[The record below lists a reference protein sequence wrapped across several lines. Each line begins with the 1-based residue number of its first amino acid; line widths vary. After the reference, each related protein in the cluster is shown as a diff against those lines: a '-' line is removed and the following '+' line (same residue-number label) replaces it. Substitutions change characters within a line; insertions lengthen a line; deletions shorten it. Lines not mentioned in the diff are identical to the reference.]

1 MDPISMTVA
10 SIITGFLVR
19 AAGTVS
25 ETVGAAVTDAA
36 KTISQTVLDKLKTDP
51 SVEPTVEKY
60 QDAPAQLQPAIAVAI
75 DNLIAADEAFRTQ
88 LAELLKGYE
97 AAKEGA
103 GGVGVEVHGNV
114 EGSVQSGNNNMQF
127 DRTTGDVRIERDP
140 GED

>member
-10 SIITGFLVR
+10 SIITGFLAR

-36 KTISQTVLDKLKTDP
+36 KTITQTVLDKLKSTP
-51 SVEPTVEKY
+51 GGEPTVEKY
-60 QDAPAQLQPAIAVAI
+60 QNDPEKLEPAIAVAI
-75 DNLIAADEAFRTQ
+75 DNLVAADAAFRTE
-88 LAELLKGYE
+88 LDELLKGYE

-103 GGVGVEVHGNV
+103 GGVGVEIHGNV
-114 EGSVQSGNNNMQF
+114 EGSVQYGDRNVQV
-127 DRTTGDVRIERDP
+127 DRTTGDVRIDRDA

>member
-36 KTISQTVLDKLKTDP
+36 KTISQTVLDKLKADP
-51 SVEPTVEKY
+51 NSARTVETYKG
-60 QDAPAQLQPAIAVAI
+60 APEQLEPAMAVAI

-97 AAKEGA
+97 TAKAGS
-103 GGVGVEVHGNV
+103 GGVGVEVHGTV
-114 EGSVQSGNNNMQF
+114 KGSIQSGDHNIQF
-127 DRTTGDVRIERDP
+127 DRTSGDVRIEREP

>member
-36 KTISQTVLDKLKTDP
+36 KTITQTVLDKLGADP
-51 SVEPTVEKY
+51 NGERTVETYKG
-60 QDAPAQLQPAIAVAI
+60 APEQLQPAIAVAI
-75 DNLIAADEAFRTQ
+75 DNLIATDEAFRTQ

-97 AAKEGA
+97 AAKEGN

-114 EGSVQSGNNNMQF
+114 EGSIQSGDHNVQF
-127 DRTTGDVRIERDP
+127 DRTTGDIRIEREP
-140 GED
+140 GGD